1 MVQFFSPEEEAR
13 VVAAIQAAERRTS
26 GEIRVHIERE
36 TDAATMSESIRIFK
50 RLGMHQTKD
59 RNGVLILLE
68 LKRQS
73 FSIIGDEGIHQ
84 VVPPN
89 FWEEERDLMQTHF
102 RHGEFVEGLEAAIA
116 KVGEKLKEFFP
127 YAGNDLDEN
136 ELPDTISYGS

>member
-13 VVAAIQAAERRTS
+13 LVAAIQAAERTTS

-36 TDAATMSESIRIFK
+36 TDAAAIQEGVRIFK

-68 LKRQS
+68 LNRQS
-73 FSIIGDEGIHQ
+73 FSIIGDEGIHRA
-84 VVPPN
+84 VPPN
-89 FWEEERDLMQTHF
+89 FWEEERDLMQAHF
-102 RHGEFVEGLEAAIA
+102 RRGEFVEGLEAAIA

-127 YAGNDLDEN
+127 YLGDDLDEN
-136 ELPDTISYGS
+136 ELPDTISYGA